1 MKRVNSG
8 FTLIE
13 LMIVVAIIGI
23 LAAIGIPQYQSY
35 VARAQVSEALS
46 LASGA
51 KTAVAEYLNTTGGF
65 PVDNE
70 AAGLSTTI
78 SGNYVTSVELE
89 NGVITAAFST
99 DAHSNLQGGSIA
111 LTPVD
116 NKGSVE
122 WSCSSTGIT
131 DITKYLPSS
140 CTEVSGTLDST
151 EASGPVAWS
160 GVEDGNVC
168 WSQQLCL
175 SSGGEIDDGGLIDD
189 EACSCEQKGCGW
201 AVGNCVGC
209 DQDTLNS
216 VVDSDPIN
224 IHFQNIDLPGET
236 MNQLVCSD

>member
-1 MKRVNSG
+1 MNHKG

-23 LAAIGIPQYQSY
+23 LAAVAIPQYQNY
-35 VARAQVSEALS
+35 VARAQVSEGLV

-65 PVDNE
+65 PADNE
-70 AAGLSTTI
+70 AAGLATTI

-99 DAHSNLQGGSIA
+99 DAHSDLQGGSIA

-168 WSQQLCL
+168 WSQVLCL
-175 SSGGEIDDGGLIDD
+175 SSGGVINDVG
-189 EACSCEQKGCGW
+189 CSCEQQGCGW

-209 DQDTLNS
+209 VQDTLNS
-216 VVDSDPIN
+216 AVDLDPIN
-224 IHFQNIDLPGET
+224 LHFQIISLPGET
-236 MNQLVCSD
+236 MNQMVCSD